1 MAERQHDMYEVTT
14 RIKSSFFDTLEEA
27 EEGYFEACNCY
38 EFVLMRKHWLD
49 GRVEDIRQNWD

>member
-1 MAERQHDMYEVTT
+1 MYEVTT